1 MAKKNALTLRITGPD
16 GAIMESSSELPSVI
30 LGSGAGAA
38 VKLSDPKVSNLHVL
52 LRVEGNGMVTAIDL
66 GSEHGTRVG
75 DRLIRDPVSLS
86 SGDSLF
92 LGGTEVKVL
101 LGEEGRTPIPGNG
114 AFAPGLREVVKPRT
128 NLVKGLAGTG
138 QNAALLFNEPLSAE
152 ATPLEDSKI
161 LQIALLW
168 GDTLINVEHVGD
180 GVPVTIG
187 EGRHNLFHV
196 YSPSVGD
203 SFTLAESDGSTL
215 TVNVPSSA
223 GLVVASGSSHKSK
236 EQLRSEGRLGASDE
250 AAHVDAIEVGLH
262 DRVQV
267 SFENVAFILRYVR
280 PSAAVPAGSMVEQ
293 DFTFF
298 KIASICMLAFFAVV
312 AVFLLTPVPEAGT
325 SDDVFAN
332 PSKYVKLLVKP
343 EKKPELAKK
352 LSGIQEGAK
361 PKAEEGRFGKEE
373 SKRKD
378 ADPSRLDARKREDDL
393 KKVMSAGLLGAMANG
408 AASNIFQPGG
418 LGTGINDALGGLKS
432 AAGPGD
438 AHGVGGLGA
447 RGGQG
452 SGGGGTSLGLGG
464 VGTKG
469 AGSGPGGY
477 GLIDLGGRGKDVVR
491 VIPGKTT
498 VVGGLDKDV
507 IAKIIRR
514 HQNEIRYCYEQ
525 ELNKDPNLA
534 GKVGVQFVIDPTG
547 SVSDASVSETTLANA
562 NTESC
567 MLARIRRWK
576 FPEPKGGGI
585 VTVTFPWIFKPA
597 GSSDE

>member
-1 MAKKNALTLRITGPD
+1 MAKKNALTLRIKGPD
-16 GAIMESSSELPSVI
+16 GDTIESSSELQSVI

-38 VKLSDPKVSNLHVL
+38 VKLSDPKVSNLHVM

-75 DRLIRDPVSLS
+75 DRMIRDPVTLS
-86 SGDSLF
+86 SGDTLF
-92 LGGTEVKVL
+92 VGGTEVKIL
-101 LGEEGRTPIPGNG
+101 FGEEGKPSKGNG
-114 AFAPGLREVVKPRT
+114 AMPSALGE
-128 NLVKGLAGTG
+128 LVRPLPKKAKGLAGTG
-138 QNAALLFNEPLSAE
+138 QNSALLFNEPLSAE
-152 ATPLEDSKI
+152 ATPVEDSKI
-161 LQIALLW
+161 LQVALVW
-168 GDTLINVEHVGD
+168 GDTLINVEHLGD
-180 GVPVTIG
+180 GVPVTVG
-187 EGRHNLFHV
+187 EARHNLFHA
-196 YSPSVGD
+196 YAPSLGD
-203 SFTLAESDGSTL
+203 SFTLAVSQGSTL
-215 TVNVPSSA
+215 TVNVPSEA
-223 GLVVASGSSHKSK
+223 GLVVASGGSHKSK
-236 EQLRSEGRLGASDE
+236 EQLRSELRLHPSDG

-280 PSAAVPAGSMVEQ
+280 PSAAIPAGSMVEQ

-298 KIASICMLAFFAVV
+298 KIASICLLAFFATV
-312 AVFLLTPVPEAGT
+312 AVFLLTPVSDGGT

-361 PKAEEGRFGKEE
+361 AKEEEGKFGREE
-373 SKRKD
+373 SKKKD
-378 ADPSRLDARKREDDL
+378 ADPSRLDARKREDDM

-408 AASNIFQPGG
+408 KASDIFQPGG
-418 LGTGINDALGGLKS
+418 LGTGINDALGGIKRGGGL
-432 AAGPGD
+432 GD
-438 AHGVGGLGA
+438 AHGVGGFGA
-447 RGGQG
+447 RGTGA
-452 SGGGGTSLGLGG
+452 GGGGNALGIGG

-469 AGSGPGGY
+469 AGPGGGGY
-477 GLIDLGGRGKDVVR
+477 GAIDLHGRGKDMVR

-525 ELNKDPNLA
+525 ELNKDPDLA

-562 NTESC
+562 TTESC
-567 MLARIRRWK
+567 MLSRIRRWK